1 MPKNNKFYEIKNLAE
16 DTVEIRIYG
25 VITKWAWEEYGE
37 VSSANFAKELDKYKN
52 VSKIN
57 LRINSPGG
65 DVFEANAIYN
75 LIKNFSKENDIE
87 VVGYIDGLAASAAS
101 FLVLAASKIVMGLG
115 TLFMI
120 HDPWIYASGN
130 ATALEKEIEKLNIV
144 KEAIL
149 DIYMTK
155 SNKTREEIADL
166 MNKEKWFKPQ
176 EALEYGFV
184 DEIIENNNSLE
195 NIKNIANE
203 INVTAYIN
211 KEVIE
216 EKLKEIRN
224 IENGQRGKIM
234 PKNLQELKAMYP
246 ELLNEY
252 EKEIKAELEKDE
264 TTKIENAVKAERE
277 RIKALEAI
285 PVLNNVQK
293 EVVNKAK
300 YEEAREPKDIMA
312 EFFMS
317 NANKAQAEISTSK
330 KEAEKL
336 GINNITPS
344 VSNEFGDDGTI
355 DAIYNAALQAY
366 NNK

>member
-1 MPKNNKFYEIKNLAE
+1 
-16 DTVEIRIYG
+16 
-25 VITKWAWEEYGE
+25 
-37 VSSANFAKELDKYKN
+37 
-52 VSKIN
+52 
-57 LRINSPGG
+57 
-65 DVFEANAIYN
+65 
-75 LIKNFSKENDIE
+75 
-87 VVGYIDGLAASAAS
+87 
-101 FLVLAASKIVMGLG
+101 
-115 TLFMI
+115 
-120 HDPWIYASGN
+120 
-130 ATALEKEIEKLNIV
+130 
-144 KEAIL
+144 
-149 DIYMTK
+149 
-155 SNKTREEIADL
+155 
-166 MNKEKWFKPQ
+166 
-176 EALEYGFV
+176 
-184 DEIIENNNSLE
+184 
-195 NIKNIANE
+195 
-203 INVTAYIN
+203 
-211 KEVIE
+211 
-216 EKLKEIRN
+216 
-224 IENGQRGKIM
+224 M

>member
-184 DEIIENNNSLE
+184 DEII
-195 NIKNIANE
+195 
-203 INVTAYIN
+203 
-211 KEVIE
+211 
-216 EKLKEIRN
+216 
-224 IENGQRGKIM
+224 
-234 PKNLQELKAMYP
+234 
-246 ELLNEY
+246 
-252 EKEIKAELEKDE
+252 
-264 TTKIENAVKAERE
+264 
-277 RIKALEAI
+277 
-285 PVLNNVQK
+285 
-293 EVVNKAK
+293 
-300 YEEAREPKDIMA
+300 AR
-312 EFFMS
+312 
-317 NANKAQAEISTSK
+317 
-330 KEAEKL
+330 
-336 GINNITPS
+336 
-344 VSNEFGDDGTI
+344 
-355 DAIYNAALQAY
+355 Y
-366 NNK
+366 